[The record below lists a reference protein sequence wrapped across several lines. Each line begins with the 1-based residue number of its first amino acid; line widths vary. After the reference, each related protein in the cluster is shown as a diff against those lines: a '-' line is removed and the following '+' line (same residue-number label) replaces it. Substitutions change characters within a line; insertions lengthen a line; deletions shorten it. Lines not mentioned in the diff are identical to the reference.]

1 MVAAALADGV
11 AQLHS
16 AQCGASPTTARL
28 HLAPQVQQ
36 YIKGRQRLGLPEA
49 ARGDPVLEYVAGL
62 EGLTRTQL
70 STLVDMCL
78 DKYET
83 KRVDPGGW
91 TRMLVLVM
99 LMRD

>member
-1 MVAAALADGV
+1 MQQHACHQPLPAPAL
-11 AQLHS
+11 
-16 AQCGASPTTARL
+16 P
-28 HLAPQVQQ
+28 PQVQQ
-36 YIKGRQRLGLPEA
+36 YIKGRQRLGLPES

-91 TRMLVLVM
+91 MQGPGWGQAGSQHGC
-99 LMRD
+99 LMHDCPSAYGG